1 MGGSIPHDIQLL
13 YVKML
18 QNKTAIAEPATPIKI
33 KYDLETSDFQEP
45 IQIVLQSMVMHDL
58 AEKQIEVVPIS
69 DSLGREIRLIES
81 YQVSL
86 SALENL
92 I

>member
-1 MGGSIPHDIQLL
+1 MGGSIPHDTQLL

-18 QNKTAIAEPATPIKI
+18 QNKTAIAEPATPIEI
-33 KYDLETSDFQEP
+33 KYGLETSDFQEP

-69 DSLGREIRLIES
+69 DSPGREIRLIES